1 MNSITYPHLDRSGLL
16 STLLLVSGGLSLLAV
31 AAVFGVGVVIGGKL
45 FVIAATALIGGLFSL
60 FVPRG
65 WVFGLLIVLTFLVV
79 GPAQYFG
86 GVGKAFWV
94 PYLLGLA
101 LFVRLPLDL
110 LRHRAETEARMPA
123 GARRILVAMTVLAIL
138 LVGSSLF
145 NLSPAYQVLVAAKE
159 HFFLWSVAVLLALGL
174 LSQPLMDR
182 LWLGLIWLAPL
193 QLPVVLYQRFVIA
206 PSRLGDSAWDA
217 VVGLFGGNPEGG
229 GASAAMAITLI
240 FLSLLAI
247 SLKRNGRIG
256 WPMLLLVVGSTLLSI
271 GLAEVKVAL
280 LLLPLAIAVLFR
292 GELFRRP
299 MRFLLVAALT
309 SAVSFVGL
317 LAYQAQFASTR
328 TAEGQSLG
336 RYVESVVERSLDSQQ
351 INLATGEMGRGTAIR
366 FWWEVN
372 RNAGVSQMLIGH
384 GIGSSRIGGSVV
396 GEAAARYRFRIDR
409 SSLAI
414 YLWEGGV
421 LSVLALLSV
430 LAFAMVASVKGASLY
445 RDCPVGQAALSAGMP
460 LLLIV
465 ALLLPYNTDLANVQ
479 SLQLLVMLL
488 IGQAALAVSRTAG
501 EA

>member
-1 MNSITYPHLDRSGLL
+1 MRSIAYPRLARPGL
-16 STLLLVSGGLSLLAV
+16 SSALLLVSGGLALLAV
-31 AAVFGVGVVIGGKL
+31 AIVFGVGVVIGGKL
-45 FVIAATALIGGLFSL
+45 FVIAAAALIGGLFSL
-60 FVPRG
+60 FIPRG
-65 WVFGLLIVLTFLVV
+65 WVFGLLIALTFLVV

-101 LFVRLPLDL
+101 LFLRLPLDL
-110 LRHRAETEARMPA
+110 LRRRAAAEIRISPE
-123 GARRILVAMTVLAIL
+123 ARRILAAMVVLAIL

-159 HFFLWSVAVLLALGL
+159 HFFLWSVAILLALGL
-174 LSQPLMDR
+174 LSQPMMNR
-182 LWLGLIWLAPL
+182 LWLSLIWLAPL
-193 QLPVVLYQRFVIA
+193 QFPVVLYQRFVIV
-206 PSRLGDSAWDA
+206 PSRRGSAAWDA
-217 VVGLFGGNPEGG
+217 VVGVFGGDPEGG

-256 WPMLLLVVGSTLLSI
+256 WPMLLLVVGSALLSI

-280 LLLPLAIAVLFR
+280 VLLPLAIAVLFR
-292 GELFRRP
+292 DEVFSRP
-299 MRFLLVAALT
+299 TRFLLVAVLT
-309 SAVSFVGL
+309 SAVSFAGL
-317 LAYQAQFASTR
+317 FAYQAQFASTQ
-328 TAEGQSLG
+328 TAEGKSLG
-336 RYVESVVERSLDSQQ
+336 RYVETVVGRSLDSQQ

-366 FWWEVN
+366 FWWEEN
-372 RNAGVSQMLIGH
+372 RNAGAPQLLIGH

-414 YLWEGGV
+414 YLWEGGI
-421 LSVLALLSV
+421 LSVAALIGV
-430 LAFAMVASVKGASLY
+430 LVFAMVASIKGARRY
-445 RDCPVGQAALSAGMP
+445 RDSPVGHAALSAGMP
-460 LLLIV
+460 LFLIV

-488 IGQAALAVSRTAG
+488 IGQAALAVSRAVG
-501 EA
+501 DS